1 LKHPNIVQ
9 CIEFKLD
16 AVKVKADGRKIPIAY
31 IAMELVEGGE
41 LFDYV
46 ALKPFKPEICR
57 FYFS

>member
-1 LKHPNIVQ
+1 
-9 CIEFKLD
+9 
-16 AVKVKADGRKIPIAY
+16 VKVKADGRKIPIAY

-46 ALKPFKPEICR
+46 AIKPFKPEICR